1 MYPHRIRLRGPW
13 ERETA
18 GQPPTRITFPS
29 PWPELLRGGE
39 PVVVRRRFGY
49 PGRIDANERVWLI
62 AEGVE
67 VDVTATLNGRGLRV
81 ERSPVRC
88 FAAAVTSLLNERNL
102 LELKLVGP
110 FENSGESSA
119 PLEIALEI
127 RATAWLENVRLERDD
142 GDCVTGRVVGESS
155 GPLDLYLL
163 ADGRNLGYQAIGA
176 SPTGEPFR
184 FAVDEKDRNLRVE
197 LVHVAQVWYVVEL
210 A

>member
-13 ERETA
+13 EHETN
-18 GQPPTRITFPS
+18 GQPPTRITLPS
-29 PWPELLRGGE
+29 PWPELMRGE
-39 PVVVRRRFGY
+39 ERVVVRRRFGY

-67 VDVTATLNGRGLRV
+67 VNVMATLNGNELRA

-88 FAAAVTSLLNERNL
+88 FADDVTTLLKERNL
-102 LELKLVGP
+102 LELELVGP
-110 FENSGESSA
+110 FEDSSGSST

-127 RATAWLENVRLERDD
+127 RATAWLENVRRQQED
-142 GDCVTGRVVGESS
+142 GDWVTGRVVGESP

-163 ADGRNLGYQAIGA
+163 AEGRNVGYQAIGA
-176 SPTGEPFR
+176 SPAGEPFR
-184 FAVDEKDRNLRVE
+184 FAVGAEDRNLRVE

-210 A
+210 G